1 MASMSSDESE
11 ERCGSY
17 SLSADVSESESCSSF
32 SCRRFDGGEGASCSM
47 TPSPRAGGGV
57 NICFPAAGL
66 MLPVIGSVGKDL
78 GWDGKA
84 HKRGDGDLSEV
95 EMMMERFAKLLL
107 GEDMSGSGK
116 GVCTALAIS
125 NAITNLSGSTLS
137 TLSTSLPSSSSSY
150 SGVSK
155 DGFSFFRF
163 FRSATVFGELWRL
176 EPLATQK
183 KSMWRREMEWL
194 LCVSDSIVELVPS
207 IQKFPG
213 GGTYEIMASRPRSDL
228 YMNLPA
234 LKKLD
239 AMLIGM
245 LEEFRE
251 TEFWYVDRGIVV
263 AEERDEDVLY
273 PPGFSGG
280 RPSIRQE
287 EKWWLPC
294 PKVPPNGLSE
304 EARKKLQ
311 QFRDCT
317 NQILKAAMAIN
328 SSVLA
333 EMEIPAAY
341 LETLPKSGRACLGD
355 VIYRYVTAEH
365 FSPEALL
372 DHLDVTTEHLATE
385 IANKIEAALHV
396 WKRKDQKKHSKGLP
410 RGHKHHPSILVDV
423 SKARIQDHRRS
434 TLGSKVKGLVVANGE
449 KKHCLAQRA
458 ETLLLC
464 LHLRFPGLPQT
475 ALDMN
480 KIQYNKDV
488 GQSILESY
496 SRVMESLAFNIMA
509 RIDDV
514 VFVDDATKQCVA
526 EEAAAASVFNRG
538 GLGGLPIQKRMSPSP
553 FSIQHSPFAS
563 PFATPTFCSSTPLGG
578 SPERQLQVLNR
589 SNPEDRKL
597 GKPFPL
603 EYDKIWTYT
612 GNLSARRV
620 SSGDAPE
627 RD

>member
-1 MASMSSDESE
+1 MGSLSSDDEQPS
-11 ERCGSY
+11 ERCAGSY

-32 SCRRFDGGEGASCSM
+32 SCRRFDAEGASSSM
-47 TPSPRAGGGV
+47 TSSPRPGLPGSAGF
-57 NICFPAAGL
+57 CFSAPPPML
-66 MLPVIGSVGKDL
+66 MLPVVGRKDL
-78 GWDGKA
+78 VWDGKSQ
-84 HKRGDGDLSEV
+84 KRDGDLSEV

-125 NAITNLSGSTLS
+125 NAITNLS
-137 TLSTSLPSSSSSY
+137 
-150 SGVSK
+150 
-155 DGFSFFRF
+155 
-163 FRSATVFGELWRL
+163 ATVFGALWRL

-183 KSMWRREMEWL
+183 KAMWKREMEWL

-234 LKKLD
+234 LRKLD

-245 LEEFRE
+245 LDGFCD

-263 AEERDEDVLY
+263 AEDEERGDVY

-304 EARKKLQ
+304 DARKKLQ
-311 QFRDCT
+311 QCRDCT

-333 EMEIPAAY
+333 EMEIPSAY
-341 LETLPKSGRACLGD
+341 LESLPKSGKSCLGD
-355 VIYRYVTAEH
+355 TIYRFVTAEH
-365 FSPEALL
+365 FSAEALL
-372 DHLDVTTEHLATE
+372 GHLDLSTEHQATE
-385 IANKIEAALHV
+385 IANKVEAALHV
-396 WKRKDQKKHSKGLP
+396 WKRKDQKKHSKGHSK
-410 RGHKHHPSILVDV
+410 GHKHSSFSPHG
-423 SKARIQDHRRS
+423 SKARIHDHRHS
-434 TLGSKVKGLVVANGE
+434 SLGSKVKGLVVANGE
-449 KKHCLAQRA
+449 KNHGLAQRA
-458 ETLLLC
+458 ESLLHSLR
-464 LHLRFPGLPQT
+464 LRFPGLPQT

-514 VFVDDATKQCVA
+514 LFVDDATKQCVA
-526 EEAAAASVFNRG
+526 EESASLFNRG
-538 GLGGLPIQKRMSPSP
+538 GLGGLPIQKRISPSP
-553 FSIQHSPFAS
+553 FSIQHSPFTS
-563 PFATPTFCSSTPLGG
+563 PFATPTFCSSTPLSG
-578 SPERQLQVLNR
+578 SPERLIPMSKR
-589 SNPEDRKL
+589 SNLLEGSERKL
-597 GKPFPL
+597 GFPS
-603 EYDKIWTYT
+603 EYDKIWSYT
-612 GNLSARRV
+612 GNLSSRRV

-627 RD
+627 RN